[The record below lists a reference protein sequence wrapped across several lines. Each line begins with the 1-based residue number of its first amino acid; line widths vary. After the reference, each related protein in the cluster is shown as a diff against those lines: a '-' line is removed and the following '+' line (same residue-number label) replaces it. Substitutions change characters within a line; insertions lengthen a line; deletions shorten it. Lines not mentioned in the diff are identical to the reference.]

1 MKILTKW
8 LNFWLSGNNPIFI
21 TFADS
26 FTAVIFTILLKVP
39 HEIINLKNVYIF
51 VFFAGV
57 LQIIRVVRFLK
68 HLKEK

>member
-1 MKILTKW
+1 MNILIKW
-8 LNFWLSGNNPIFI
+8 LNFWLSGNNPIFV

-51 VFFAGV
+51 AFFAGA
-57 LQIIRVVRFLK
+57 LQIIRVVSFLK
-68 HLKEK
+68 YLKRK